1 MTKYK
6 AVPTVVDGIRFDSKA
21 EARRWSDLKNME
33 RAGTIELL
41 ERQPKYPLVVSGLK
55 IATYKADFA
64 YTDRRTG
71 EHIVEDVKGF
81 LTPVYR
87 LKKKLV
93 KALYGV
99 EIREVK

>member
-1 MTKYK
+1 M
-6 AVPTVVDGIRFDSKA
+6 
-21 EARRWSDLKNME
+21 LQ
-33 RAGTIELL
+33 RAGHIELL
-41 ERQPKYPLVVSGLK
+41 ERQVKYPLVVSGLK
-55 IATYKADFA
+55 VGTYIADAA
-64 YTDRRTG
+64 YFDKQTG